1 MLDSFLAFT
10 PTALL
15 FWMMLAMILNLTL
28 LTQKPH
34 VSGR

>member
-1 MLDSFLAFT
+1 VLDTFLAFT

-15 FWMMLAMILNLTL
+15 FWML
-28 LTQKPH
+28 LGIAEAQKPH

>member
-15 FWMMLAMILNLTL
+15 FWMLLGVLLAV
-28 LTQKPH
+28 QKPQ